1 MKSLKHVVVFFSSLI
16 IFSACEQKQ
25 VTNSTPLLAGENIA
39 VADTESGKVRGYI
52 HNGIFIYKGIP
63 YAQAERFMAPQKV
76 KPWQGVRSSMTYGPV
91 APLVDPT
98 TAVNDES
105 EFVFDHN
112 WGYANEDCQRLN
124 IWTPAIKGEPNG
136 DKKRPVLVWLHGG
149 GHTAG
154 SSIELPSYEGENL
167 SRKGD
172 VVVVSINHRL
182 NVLGFLNLSAYGD
195 KYKTSANNSILDI
208 VASLEWV
215 KANIANF
222 GGDPNNVLIF
232 GQSGGGGKVNTLL
245 NAPSAKGLFHKAVIQ
260 SGGLGLSFHS
270 NESTQRMAAAVLEEL
285 KLKPAQVDS
294 LQKVPFPT
302 LAAASKKAMAKVMEQ
317 MRAEGHQ
324 FGRFGLSWGPVLD
337 GTFLPYQPTQPEAQ
351 AISADIPV
359 MIGSTK
365 NEFMTSLFMPQLRN
379 ASLDSVQAHIKRM
392 YGDKAEDFIAAVKQ
406 AYPNDTKP
414 TDLIDVDAMFRKG
427 ALKMAELKS
436 ASPAP
441 VYMYLFTW
449 QSPVLDGNYKSLH
462 CMEIPFVFDNIA
474 RCEQMTGGT
483 PEAYALANKVSQ
495 AWISFAYTGNPNHK
509 GLPKWE
515 AYKPDNGITMIF
527 DNVCE
532 IKQHHDKEYLAIVP
546 DPAI

>member
-1 MKSLKHVVVFFSSLI
+1 MKILRLSGFVLSTCIFF
-16 IFSACEQKQ
+16 ACEQKTI
-25 VTNSTPLLAGENIA
+25 TNPTPLLAGENIA
-39 VADTESGKVRGYI
+39 VAETESGKVRGYI
-52 HNGIFIYKGIP
+52 HNEIFTYKGIP
-63 YAQAERFMAPQKV
+63 YAQAARFEAPQKV

-91 APLVDPT
+91 APLMDPT
-98 TAVNDES
+98 TSVMDES
-105 EFVFDHN
+105 EFVFHHD

-136 DKKRPVLVWLHGG
+136 DRKRPVMVWLHGG

-154 SSIELPSYEGENL
+154 SSQELPSYDGENL

-182 NVLGFLNLSAYGD
+182 NILGFLNLTAYGD

-208 VASLEWV
+208 VAALQWV

-222 GGDPNNVLIF
+222 GGDPDNVLIF

-270 NESTQRMAAAVLEEL
+270 NETTQRIGAAVLEEL

-294 LQKVPFPT
+294 LQNVPFPV
-302 LAAASKKAMAKVMEQ
+302 LAAAGKKAVAKVMAAMQ
-317 MRAEGHQ
+317 AEGHQ

-351 AISADIPV
+351 AISADVPV

-379 ASLDSVQAHIKRM
+379 ASLDSVKAHIQRL
-392 YGDKAEDFIAAVKQ
+392 YGDKAEDFIAAVKK

-427 ALKMAELKS
+427 ALKMAEIKS

-441 VYMYLFTW
+441 VYMYLFSW

-474 RCEQMTGGT
+474 RCEKMTGGT
-483 PEAYALANKVSQ
+483 PQAYALAEKVSQ
-495 AWISFAYTGNPNHK
+495 AGLTLHEPEIPITKVCPN
-509 GLPKWE
+509 GVPINL
-515 AYKPDNGITMIF
+515 TM
-527 DNVCE
+527 E
-532 IKQHHDKEYLAIVP
+532 
-546 DPAI
+546 